1 MPKATKKTTTRK
13 RTALKDLPAKVKDVT
28 KKEGK
33 RVKGGGEVKYYT
45 ITLTNAR

>member
-13 RTALKDLPAKVKDVT
+13 RTALKDLPAKVKGVT

-33 RVKGGGEVKYYT
+33 RVKGGEVKYYT
-45 ITLTNAR
+45 ITLTNQR